1 MQTRSLFISC
11 ILSLTAVT
19 AVFGQDR
26 TSGRLFTSRSEVL
39 ARHGMAATSH
49 PLATQ
54 IAIDILKKG
63 GSAVDAAI
71 AANAFLGVADPGMNG
86 IGGDLFAIVWDAKT
100 GKLYGLNGSGRSPET
115 LTADYFAR
123 KGLKKIPSK
132 GPLAVSVPG
141 CVDAWFELHNK
152 FGKLGMDQLLAPAI
166 AYAREG
172 VPVTQEFSDLG
183 RYFQPVMDTLRNS
196 NFKALYCV
204 NNQLPKKGQLFKN
217 PQLAGTL
224 ETISEKGRDG
234 FYTGHVAETIEKHM
248 KDAGG
253 FLTAKDLAG
262 QHAEWVDP
270 VSTSYRGYDVWELP
284 PNGQGIAVLQILNI
298 LEGFNLAGYGYG
310 SPEHIH
316 YVTEAKR
323 LAFEDMARYYG
334 DPSFS
339 TIPVKKLISKEYAA
353 ERRKLIMPD
362 RVGVFKAG
370 PANESNTIY
379 LTVADEA
386 GNMVSFIQSNF
397 SFFGSMEVPAGLG
410 FCLQNRGS
418 GFDLTTGMANSYA
431 PAKRP
436 FHTIIPAFVTKNG
449 KPFLSFGVMGGDM
462 QTQGHVQV
470 LLNLID
476 FGMNLQEAGDAPRFK
491 HDGTFP
497 TRGTI
502 NPGEIRV
509 ESGFSYET
517 IRALMIIGH
526 KVTYDYGN
534 FGGYQAIMVKDGI
547 YYGASD
553 SRKDGQAAG
562 Y

>member
-1 MQTRSLFISC
+1 MPTHYLFVSVLFL
-11 ILSLTAVT
+11 LSTIVS
-19 AVFGQDR
+19 GQDR
-26 TSGRLFTSRSEVL
+26 TSGKLFTSRSEVI

-63 GSAVDAAI
+63 GTAVDAAI
-71 AANAFLGVADPGMNG
+71 AANAFLGFADPGMNG

-100 GKLYGLNGSGRSPET
+100 AKLYGLNGSGRSPEN
-115 LTADYFAR
+115 LTPEYFRKKGQTRIPAR
-123 KGLKKIPSK
+123 

-141 CVDAWFELHNK
+141 CVDAWFELHNR
-152 FGKLGMDQLLAPAI
+152 FGRLGMDQLLAPAI

-172 VPVTQEFSDLG
+172 VPVTQEFADVG
-183 RYFQPVMDTLRNS
+183 NYFQPMMDTLRNE
-196 NFKALYCV
+196 NFKALYCTG
-204 NNQLPKKGQLFKN
+204 NKLPQKGQIFRN
-217 PQLAGTL
+217 PELASTL
-224 ETISEKGRDG
+224 EIISKKGRDG
-234 FYTGHVAETIEKHM
+234 FYTGTVAEAIEQQM
-248 KDAGG
+248 KVSGG
-253 FLTAKDLAG
+253 FLTARDLAR
-262 QHAEWVDP
+262 QHAEWVEP
-270 VSTSYRGYDVWELP
+270 VSTNYRGYDVWELP

-298 LEGFNLAGYGYG
+298 LEGFDLAKYGYG

-316 YVTEAKR
+316 YFTEAKR

-334 DPSFS
+334 DPAFS
-339 TIPVKKLISKEYAA
+339 TIPVKKLISKDYAA
-353 ERRKLIMPD
+353 ERRKLILPD
-362 RVGVFKAG
+362 RVGTFQAG
-370 PANESNTIY
+370 PVNESNTIY
-379 LTVADEA
+379 LTVADDA
-386 GNMVSFIQSNF
+386 GNMVSFIQSNY
-397 SFFGSMEVPAGLG
+397 SFFGSMVVPKSLG

-431 PAKRP
+431 PGKRP
-436 FHTIIPAFVTKNG
+436 FHTIIPAFVTRDG

-470 LLNLID
+470 LMNLID

-497 TRGTI
+497 TRGEI

-517 IRALMIIGH
+517 IRALMIMGH
-526 KVTYDYGN
+526 KVSYDYGN
-534 FGGYQAIMVKDGI
+534 FGGYQAIMVKNGV

-553 SRKDGQAAG
+553 SRKDGQASG

>member
-1 MQTRSLFISC
+1 MQVRCISLSYLI
-11 ILSLTAVT
+11 ILTSFSAL
-19 AVFGQDR
+19 FGQDR

-39 ARHGMAATSH
+39 SRHGMAATSH

-63 GSAVDAAI
+63 GTAVDAAI

-100 GKLYGLNGSGRSPET
+100 GRLYGLNGSGRSPET
-115 LTADYFAR
+115 LTSDYFKN
-123 KGLKKIPSK
+123 KGLKRIPSR

-141 CVDAWFELHNK
+141 CVDAWFELHTK
-152 FGKLGMDQLLAPAI
+152 FGRIGMEQLLAPAI

-172 VPVTQEFSDLG
+172 VPVSQEFADLG
-183 RYFQPVMDTLRNS
+183 RYFQPMMDTLQNP

-204 NNQLPKKGQLFKN
+204 NNQLPQKGQIFKN
-217 PQLAGTL
+217 PQLANTL
-224 ETISEKGRDG
+224 QMISEKGRNG
-234 FYTGHVAETIEKHM
+234 FYTGKVAETIEKHM
-248 KDAGG
+248 KAAGG
-253 FLTAKDLAG
+253 FLTAKDLAV
-262 QHAEWVDP
+262 QHAEWVEP
-270 VSTSYRGYDVWELP
+270 VSTNYRGYDVWELP
-284 PNGQGIAVLQILNI
+284 PNGQGIAVLQMLNI
-298 LEGFNLAGYGYG
+298 LEGFDLAKYGYG

-334 DPSFS
+334 DPAFS
-339 TIPVKKLISKEYAA
+339 EIPVKKLISKEYAA

-362 RVGVFKAG
+362 RVGTYQPG
-370 PANESNTIY
+370 PVNESNTIY
-379 LTVADEA
+379 LTVADEE
-386 GNMVSFIQSNF
+386 GNMVSFIQSNY

-436 FHTIIPAFVTKNG
+436 FHTIIPAFLTKDG
-449 KPFLSFGVMGGDM
+449 RPCISFGVMGGDM

-534 FGGYQAIMVKDGI
+534 FGGYQAIMLKDSV